1 MQSHERCSV
10 VEVMGRNAGHLA
22 LYVGL
27 ATGATAVLVTEKE
40 FNFQRDVVERI
51 RLARLSG
58 KTHFMIIVAE
68 GVGSAVEIGKQIHE
82 ALGLDPRVTI
92 LGHIQRGGTPSARDR
107 VMATNMGYHAVMAL
121 AEGKTNRVICSQA
134 GKMVD
139 LDIVEGLAM
148 KKSLDSQQYEAME
161 AMTGIGN

>member
-1 MQSHERCSV
+1 MRAEGQ
-10 VEVMGRNAGHLA
+10 HLA
-22 LYVGL
+22 HVLQQLLELTGGHQVALVDQHHEGDL
-27 ATGATAVLVTEKE
+27 AGI
-40 FNFQRDVVERI
+40 Q
-51 RLARLSG
+51 
-58 KTHFMIIVAE
+58 
-68 GVGSAVEIGKQIHE
+68 QIHE

>member
-1 MQSHERCSV
+1 M
-10 VEVMGRNAGHLA
+10 
-22 LYVGL
+22 
-27 ATGATAVLVTEKE
+27 
-40 FNFQRDVVERI
+40 
-51 RLARLSG
+51 
-58 KTHFMIIVAE
+58 
-68 GVGSAVEIGKQIHE
+68 
-82 ALGLDPRVTI
+82 TI

>member
-1 MQSHERCSV
+1 
-10 VEVMGRNAGHLA
+10 MGRNAGHLA

-27 ATGATAVLVTEKE
+27 ATGATAVLVPEKE
-40 FNFQRDVVERI
+40 FDFQRDVVERI

-68 GVGSAVEIGKQIHE
+68 GVGSALKIGDQIHE
-82 ALGLDPRVTI
+82 VLGLDPRVTI

-107 VMATNMGYHAVMAL
+107 VMATSMGYSAVMAL
-121 AEGKTNRVICSQA
+121 AEGKTNRVICSQ
-134 GKMVD
+134 GGHMVD
-139 LDIVEGLAM
+139 LDILEGLSM